1 MAARMVMGKTEERKR
16 GTGGRGKKKA
26 SGGGL
31 GRGGPLAAWG
41 HNWALPVAN
50 AAASGWARDRSRIA
64 SACSLCVQGLRCL
77 CPRVP
82 RPANRPLLHST
93 GLDHP
98 RLVQTQMQLQV
109 REVWIPAQVQT
120 VDVSDTWTSI
130 ILCVARSG
138 FALGGDWR
146 RRTCDGRQVPHRY
159 RTGRLAWTGT
169 GPGTGSRQAQ
179 AQEQEQPR
187 HSTGWLATVSSILSR
202 TLRGPAFAGSPSWSE
217 LLPALDSRWR
227 QGR

>member
-82 RPANRPLLHST
+82 RPANRPLHST
-93 GLDHP
+93 GRACLTTPD
-98 RLVQTQMQLQV
+98 
-109 REVWIPAQVQT
+109 E
-120 VDVSDTWTSI
+120 S
-130 ILCVARSG
+130 
-138 FALGGDWR
+138 R
-146 RRTCDGRQVPHRY
+146 RRCSCRY
-159 RTGRLAWTGT
+159 
-169 GPGTGSRQAQ
+169 
-179 AQEQEQPR
+179 E
-187 HSTGWLATVSSILSR
+187 
-202 TLRGPAFAGSPSWSE
+202 
-217 LLPALDSRWR
+217 
-227 QGR
+227 